1 MSGFRNIH
9 QTAER
14 EFMTDLFD
22 TTARRGLRSIAL
34 ALALA
39 GSLGMAWGQAPAQP
53 VMSVDH
59 RVQPLDTPREFLAS
73 RSQAATTEVTP
84 LRVELG
90 AWQDYRAASAPEGG
104 AMQVGA
110 QRLSAKTATADA
122 LASQLQWSTTASGGL
137 AAAISVRS
145 EGAYGVRLGV
155 EMNQLPGSALLRVYA
170 QNNRAGS
177 YEIAGQRILQVL
189 QANLDAGD
197 SSTDGRTWWTPDT
210 GGDEVTLEIEL
221 PPGIAADTLRIAIPR
236 VMHVH
241 ENLSLPLESEM
252 QFSAQLNESLSCQ
265 LDSTCYDEYS
275 AQRNAVARMLYIKDG
290 RGYVCTGT
298 LLNDTA
304 GSGTPYFVTA
314 NHCIS
319 SQTVASTLETSWF
332 YRTPSCNSRT
342 LSSGNKV
349 LRNGATLLYATATY
363 DGALMR
369 LNDTPP
375 AGAVFSGWT
384 TQTLTNGASI
394 VGIHH
399 PRGDLQKI
407 SFGTVYGS
415 VACEPSG
422 EGTMRCTN
430 DSEGS
435 GGFNL
440 VTWNKGLTQP
450 GSSGSGLFLQGRLA
464 GTLYGGDD
472 QTCTASGG
480 TSIYGRFDLLFPAL
494 QKWLV
499 AASVPVARTPVY
511 RFYNATTNAHFYTG
525 SVAER
530 DFVIAKL
537 PQFQYENVAFYAA
550 AQPQQDLSPV
560 FRFYNRNSGAHY
572 YTISESLRDYVLK
585 TFVRFDYE
593 GPTWYAQKNEVAG
606 SVPVYQF
613 YNAVSDAHFYT
624 ASAIERDYV
633 IAKFPHFQYEGVVY
647 HVWNSQ

>member
-1 MSGFRNIH
+1 
-9 QTAER
+9 
-14 EFMTDLFD
+14 
-22 TTARRGLRSIAL
+22 
-34 ALALA
+34 
-39 GSLGMAWGQAPAQP
+39 
-53 VMSVDH
+53 
-59 RVQPLDTPREFLAS
+59 
-73 RSQAATTEVTP
+73 
-84 LRVELG
+84 
-90 AWQDYRAASAPEGG
+90 
-104 AMQVGA
+104 MQVGA

>member
-1 MSGFRNIH
+1 
-9 QTAER
+9 
-14 EFMTDLFD
+14 MTDLFD

>member
-1 MSGFRNIH
+1 
-9 QTAER
+9 
-14 EFMTDLFD
+14 
-22 TTARRGLRSIAL
+22 
-34 ALALA
+34 
-39 GSLGMAWGQAPAQP
+39 
-53 VMSVDH
+53 MSVDH

>member
-480 TSIYGRFDLLFPAL
+480 TSIYGRFYLLFPAL

>member
-1 MSGFRNIH
+1 
-9 QTAER
+9 
-14 EFMTDLFD
+14 
-22 TTARRGLRSIAL
+22 LRSIAL

>member
-1 MSGFRNIH
+1 
-9 QTAER
+9 
-14 EFMTDLFD
+14 
-22 TTARRGLRSIAL
+22 
-34 ALALA
+34 
-39 GSLGMAWGQAPAQP
+39 MAWGQAPAQP

>member
-1 MSGFRNIH
+1 
-9 QTAER
+9 
-14 EFMTDLFD
+14 
-22 TTARRGLRSIAL
+22 
-34 ALALA
+34 
-39 GSLGMAWGQAPAQP
+39 
-53 VMSVDH
+53 
-59 RVQPLDTPREFLAS
+59 
-73 RSQAATTEVTP
+73 
-84 LRVELG
+84 
-90 AWQDYRAASAPEGG
+90 
-104 AMQVGA
+104 
-110 QRLSAKTATADA
+110 
-122 LASQLQWSTTASGGL
+122 
-137 AAAISVRS
+137 
-145 EGAYGVRLGV
+145 
-155 EMNQLPGSALLRVYA
+155 
-170 QNNRAGS
+170 
-177 YEIAGQRILQVL
+177 
-189 QANLDAGD
+189 
-197 SSTDGRTWWTPDT
+197 
-210 GGDEVTLEIEL
+210 
-221 PPGIAADTLRIAIPR
+221 
-236 VMHVH
+236 MHVH

>member
-14 EFMTDLFD
+14 EFLTDLFD
-22 TTARRGLRSIAL
+22 TPARRGLRSIAL